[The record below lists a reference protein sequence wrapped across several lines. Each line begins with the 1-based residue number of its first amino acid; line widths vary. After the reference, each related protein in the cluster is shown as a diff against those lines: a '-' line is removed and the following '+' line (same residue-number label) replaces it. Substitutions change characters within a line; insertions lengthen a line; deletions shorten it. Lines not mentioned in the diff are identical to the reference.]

1 MGWGLN
7 IQKATHAAES
17 FEAKAGDAAVRIA
30 EQLALA
36 PELVAKFVGLGI
48 SSVEALEGATVED
61 FKESG
66 IPTEEVE
73 AVLAA
78 YAKARRA

>member
-1 MGWGLN
+1 MCNVKRADWAYPALS
-7 IQKATHAAES
+7 AAS
-17 FEAKAGDAAVRIA
+17 LAAVRIA
-30 EQLALA
+30 EQLGLPA
-36 PELVAKFVGLGI
+36 ELIAKFVGLGI

-61 FKESG
+61 FQESG

-78 YAKARRA
+78 YAKGRRS

>member
-1 MGWGLN
+1 
-7 IQKATHAAES
+7 
-17 FEAKAGDAAVRIA
+17 
-30 EQLALA
+30 
-36 PELVAKFVGLGI
+36 
-48 SSVEALEGATVED
+48 VED

-78 YAKARRA
+78 YAKGRRS

>member
-1 MGWGLN
+1 
-7 IQKATHAAES
+7 
-17 FEAKAGDAAVRIA
+17 
-30 EQLALA
+30 
-36 PELVAKFVGLGI
+36 
-48 SSVEALEGATVED
+48 VED

-78 YAKARRA
+78 YAKGRRA